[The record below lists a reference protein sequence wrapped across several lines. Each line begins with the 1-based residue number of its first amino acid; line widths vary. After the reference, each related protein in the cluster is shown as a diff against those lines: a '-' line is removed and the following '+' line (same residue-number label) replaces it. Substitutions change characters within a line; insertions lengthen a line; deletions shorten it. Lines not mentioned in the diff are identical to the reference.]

1 MAKRTIVQRLDT
13 DTGVIGPAESLSAC
27 IEEFNSTGSAVSV
40 GSFVSVNTLTR
51 RVQKAQA
58 NNSTTL
64 AYGIVTKLLSN
75 TRCEVMTSGITT
87 LTKSGVSAGA
97 ILYLSSGTAGEST
110 IELTDVDGNF
120 LQPVAKVLS
129 VNSGVCTIE
138 LLLTGVPAP
147 DLSNLLKLDR
157 FMYAVNSHDGRLVLG
172 DNDDTLTPSAVV
184 STGDPV
190 TSTPPYK
197 LEVQGAAKAGTLDVA
212 GMFRVTGDSYFTGAI
227 SAADSA
233 TVEGLLT
240 AESGISVVD
249 STLAV
254 SGYIN
259 LTNPSVPSALP
270 GLDGML
276 FAESKI
282 ACGDSAGTPNAYI
295 EGSTGD
301 IYCHAIDTTSS
312 IDCGT
317 TLTAN
322 KIIVEGTSASS
333 ISTNGGLTANGEISC
348 GGLIVTENDGSNDA
362 TLELIRYDSSIGA
375 LDNLATVHFKGRRTP
390 GVGELTGAYIQAQSR
405 DTSWGADPS
414 SIATDLNFYSSV
426 GADPK
431 LFLSLT
437 TKSSVPTVVVGTDST
452 EVNVFVTGDLVA
464 DSVTPFTGQ
473 HLYPAVLALPVGSAV
488 ILDNGVVSLSS
499 SPRAKNCVG
508 VFSGYLDS
516 DIDSL
521 NTGITGTKARV
532 AAVGD
537 CRTKDLL
544 GFLVCNENGPVEA
557 GDLLCTSSTPGYLMK
572 QDDDIIRAY
581 TVGKALETPVF
592 DADGKASGVYGFLYC
607 G

>member
-13 DTGVIGPAESLSAC
+13 NTGVIGPAESLSAC
-27 IEEFNSTGSAVSV
+27 IEEFNSAGSEVSV

-110 IELTDVDGNF
+110 IELTDVDGDF

-157 FMYAVNSHDGRLVLG
+157 FVYASNDSSPGAANGALVIG
-172 DNDDTLTPSAVV
+172 NNEETLSASS
-184 STGDPV
+184 STTGV
-190 TSTPPYK
+190 PYK
-197 LEVQGAAKAGTLDVA
+197 LEVQGLTKTSGLE
-212 GMFRVTGDSYFTGAI
+212 SY
-227 SAADSA
+227 
-233 TVEGLLT
+233 
-240 AESGISVVD
+240 
-249 STLAV
+249 
-254 SGYIN
+254 
-259 LTNPSVPSALP
+259 
-270 GLDGML
+270 
-276 FAESKI
+276 
-282 ACGDSAGTPNAYI
+282 
-295 EGSTGD
+295 GD
-301 IYCHAIDTTSS
+301 IISSGEISGEELTSIDTT
-312 IDCGT
+312 
-317 TLTAN
+317 
-322 KIIVEGTSASS
+322 
-333 ISTNGGLTANGEISC
+333 GGLVSLTRFDSGINDEDVLGEVRFSGKRGVSAIQTAAS
-348 GGLIVTENDGSNDA
+348 IVAYSDQ
-362 TLELIRYDSSIGA
+362 SSW
-375 LDNLATVHFKGRRTP
+375 
-390 GVGELTGAYIQAQSR
+390 GVASR
-405 DTSWGADPS
+405 DTRLDINVASDLASDPV
-414 SIATDLNFYSSV
+414 TV
-426 GADPK
+426 
-431 LFLSLT
+431 LSLYAST
-437 TKSSVPTVVVGTDST
+437 VSIPVP
-452 EVNVFVTGDLVA
+452 LVA
-464 DSVTPFTGQ
+464 TGGSYLTAPVVLEGSPYPFTGS
-473 HLYPAVLALPVGSAV
+473 HVYKVATGIPSGSAV
-488 ILDNGVVSLSS
+488 VLNNGVAEVSS

-508 VFSGYLDS
+508 VAIQCKSLDV
-516 DIDSL
+516 DSL
-521 NTGITGTKARV
+521 GSSDNGLKVQV

-537 CRTKDLL
+537 NRTSGLA

-572 QDDDIIRAY
+572 QDDDIIRAC